1 MLEDQLFLI
10 PKIERT
16 ECQNNSKTKKHKQLA
31 KIKDLATTS
40 ISISSVKLEE
50 MADFENNNNNNKFNN
65 ANYPNANNNTR
76 NNENQNNNNENHEY
90 PYMHLTKFS
99 ELSKKKNKCL

>member
-16 ECQNNSKTKKHKQLA
+16 ECQNNRKTKKHKQLS
-31 KIKDLATTS
+31 KIKDQATTS

-50 MADFENNNNNNKFNN
+50 MTDFENNNKINN

-76 NNENQNNNNENHEY
+76 NNEKQNNNNQNHEY
-90 PYMHLTKFS
+90 PYIHLTKFS
-99 ELSKKKNKCL
+99 ELSKKKKNKCL